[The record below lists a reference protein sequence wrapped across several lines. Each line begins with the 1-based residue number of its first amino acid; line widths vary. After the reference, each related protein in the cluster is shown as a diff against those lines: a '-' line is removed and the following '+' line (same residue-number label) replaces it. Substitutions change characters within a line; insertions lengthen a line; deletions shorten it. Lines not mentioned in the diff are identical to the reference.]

1 MRISCN
7 SWGGDVARDLT
18 KGSIIRNLMYM
29 SLPTM
34 IGFSSQMV
42 YDIVDIFWIGRISSE
57 AIAGVTIFS
66 TLFWTVEV
74 LNSIIGQSS
83 ISLISQSY
91 GRKDLNAT
99 NRSIE
104 QTITFKCLVAIIA
117 AILVALFLKP
127 ALRFFSDDQLVIN
140 AALDYGYIRL
150 FFLPIMFSSYSVNT
164 ALRCVGNARTPMMI
178 MILASI
184 INITLDPVLIFDTV
198 PLIGLP
204 GAGLGVFG
212 AAVATITS
220 QTIAFL
226 IGFTVLFSGKQGI
239 SPRIRGLFRLHW
251 PTDKKL
257 LTVGLPT
264 GIEGLLRNLSGV
276 IVLRFVAVFGTAAVA
291 ATGVA
296 GRLFGFAFM
305 PLVGL
310 SMGGSTIVGQSL
322 GVNEIERARKT
333 AQLSG
338 ILGAFFLFF
347 FVAVAFLVGPHVMG
361 LFSDDPE
368 IIALGTTFLRIGSV
382 GLIFLAY
389 GFGLSTVFSGSGF
402 NLPFMYASVVA
413 RWAVQIPVLV
423 ITITWLK
430 MDIVWV
436 WWSYFLS
443 DFSEFVVML
452 FYYKKGTW
460 RFKRVG

>member
-1 MRISCN
+1 M
-7 SWGGDVARDLT
+7 ARDLT
-18 KGSIIRNLMYM
+18 KGSIIKNLIYM

-91 GRKDLNAT
+91 GRKDLDAT

-104 QTITFKCLVAIIA
+104 QTITFKCLVALVA
-117 AILVALFLKP
+117 AILVAVFLKP
-127 ALRFFSDDQLVIN
+127 ALRFFSDDQLVIS

-184 INITLDPVLIFDTV
+184 INITLDPVLIFDTI

-239 SPRIRGLFRLHW
+239 TPKIRGLFRLHW

-257 LTVGLPT
+257 LTIGLPT

-310 SMGGSTIVGQSL
+310 SMGGSTVVGQNL
-322 GVNEIERARKT
+322 GVEDTERARKT

-338 ILGAFFLFF
+338 VLGAFFLIV

-413 RWAVQIPVLV
+413 RWVVQIPVLV
-423 ITITWLK
+423 ITITWLNL
-430 MDIVWV
+430 DIVWV

-443 DFSEFVVML
+443 DFCEFVVML

>member
-1 MRISCN
+1 M
-7 SWGGDVARDLT
+7 ARDLT
-18 KGSIIRNLMYM
+18 QGSVVKNLMYM

-34 IGFSSQMV
+34 IGFSSQMI
-42 YDIVDIFWIGRISSE
+42 YDIVDIFWIGRISPE

-83 ISLISQSY
+83 ISMISQSY
-91 GRKDLNAT
+91 GRKDTEGT

-117 AILVALFLKP
+117 AVLVALFLKP
-127 ALRFFSDDQLVIN
+127 ALRLFSDDQMVIT

-164 ALRCVGNARTPMMI
+164 ALRCVGNARTPMVI
-178 MILASI
+178 MIFASLL
-184 INITLDPVLIFDTV
+184 NILLDPILIFDTI

-220 QTIAFL
+220 QTIAFVV
-226 IGFTVLFSGKQGI
+226 GFGVLFSGKQGVL
-239 SPRIRGLFRLHW
+239 PRVKGLFRLHW
-251 PTDKKL
+251 PTGKRL
-257 LTVGLPT
+257 LTIGLPT
-264 GIEGLLRNLSGV
+264 GIEGLLRNFSGV
-276 IVLRFVAVFGTAAVA
+276 VVLKFVAIFGTTAVA
-291 ATGVA
+291 AMGVA

-310 SMGGSTIVGQSL
+310 SMGGSTIVGQNL
-322 GVNEIERARKT
+322 GVNDTERAEKT
-333 AQLSG
+333 ARLSG
-338 ILGAFFLFF
+338 LLGASFM
-347 FVAVAFLVGPHVMG
+347 FVFVLVAFLFGPQVMR
-361 LFSDDPE
+361 LFSQEPE
-368 IIALGTTFLRIGSV
+368 IISLGTSFLRIGST
-382 GLIFLAY
+382 GLVFLAF

-402 NLPFMYASVVA
+402 NIPFMYASVVA
-413 RWAVQIPVLV
+413 RWIVQIPLLV
-423 ITITWLK
+423 VTISLLQLN
-430 MDIVWV
+430 IAWV

-443 DFSEFVVML
+443 DFAEFAVMV
-452 FYYKKGTW
+452 FYYRKGTW